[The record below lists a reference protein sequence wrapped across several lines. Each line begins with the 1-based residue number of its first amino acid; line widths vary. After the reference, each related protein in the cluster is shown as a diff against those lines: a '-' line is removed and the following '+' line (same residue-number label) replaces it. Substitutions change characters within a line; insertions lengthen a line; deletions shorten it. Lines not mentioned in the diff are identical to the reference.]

1 MKTKDINIE
10 KTSVQ
15 QLLKIAMDNQAS
27 DLQITVGVPPV
38 IKVKGELR
46 YIGSQRLGVKDA
58 ERLVHELFPSEMAFQ
73 DFLASGDHD
82 FSISVPGLGRF
93 RVNTFKQRGS
103 LAAAIRIVFTELPN
117 PQELLI
123 PQPVLDLHR
132 RNKGLIL
139 VTGPTGSG
147 KSTTLSCIIDLINST
162 RKCHI
167 LTLEEPI
174 EFLHRHKNS
183 IVNQREIGH
192 DTKSYARALR
202 SALRESPDVIL
213 VGEMRDL
220 ETIAIAMTAA
230 ETGHLVLS
238 TLHTLGAAKT
248 VDRIID
254 VFPPNQQHQI
264 RIQLSTVLQA
274 VVSQQLLP
282 SPARGRVAAFEVM
295 IANNAIRN
303 LIREAKTYQIDS
315 TIHMSRN
322 EGMMSMD
329 YSIAQLFKAGLVTKE
344 DALLYCLNQDVTLKY
359 MQD

>member
-1 MKTKDINIE
+1 MEVEKNIQMF
-10 KTSVQ
+10 KVQ
-15 QLLKIAMDNQAS
+15 DLLKIAMEQSAS

-38 IKVKGELR
+38 IKVRGELQ
-46 YIGSQRLGVKDA
+46 YIGSEKLGVKDA
-58 ERLVHELFPSEMAFQ
+58 ERLVHELFSDEKAYQ
-73 DFLASGDHD
+73 DFLESGDWD
-82 FSISVPGLGRF
+82 FSVSIPGLGRF
-93 RVNTFKQRGS
+93 RVNAFVQRGS
-103 LAAAIRIVFTELPN
+103 HAAAIRLVLTNLPD
-117 PQELLI
+117 PKDLLI
-123 PQPVLDLHR
+123 PESVLDLHQC
-132 RNKGLIL
+132 NKGLVI

-183 IVNQREIGH
+183 VVNQREIGQ
-192 DTKSYARALR
+192 DTKSYAKALR

-220 ETIAIAMTAA
+220 ETISIAITAA

-248 VDRIID
+248 IDRIID
-254 VFPPNQQHQI
+254 VFPPNQQQQI

-282 SPARGRVAAFEVM
+282 SPEKGRVAAFEIMAV
-295 IANNAIRN
+295 NSAIRN
-303 LIREAKTYQIDS
+303 LIRESKTYQIDS
-315 TIHMSRN
+315 AIHMGKSN
-322 EGMMSMD
+322 GMQSMD
-329 YSIAQLFKAGLVTKE
+329 YSIADLYKRGLISRET
-344 DALLYCLNQDVTLKY
+344 ALLCALNHDVVEKY
-359 MQD
+359 MEEF